1 MRIAI
6 VGGGVIGLLSAV
18 ECALAGHEVS
28 VLDQDT
34 IPSPNATSFDYHRIV
49 RSLHIGDSAVTAAAL
64 LAYRRWLELQ
74 RILNQRFCHRVGSLT
89 VLPRDAVADGL
100 AALLNAGAHAKVF
113 DTGTLARRYPHLSF
127 VDDATA
133 VLEEWSG
140 VLLSDRVLTACLQW
154 LRRQPRVSLLPHHPV
169 VRVDAE
175 HSVVHLADGG
185 SVEAD
190 GVIVAAGPWSRRLVP
205 QVMADW
211 LVLHRQ
217 STLYCA
223 VPPSDRDRWR
233 FTPAIPVLGTSTGA
247 WLVPPVAGTPL
258 KVSANSACRV
268 VDDIDDRCTPQEWL
282 DHLTEVF
289 ADIIPGFDANWV
301 VRGRDCYYLAANTR
315 SGQAVLTLG
324 RHVVAFAGCGGGAFK
339 FAPLVARSLMSYV
352 TAGEEPA
359 AGYGHREPAVID
371 PLPTFDL
378 TTQGGRPE

>member
-1 MRIAI
+1 VSAVRIAI

-18 ECALAGHEVS
+18 ECALAGHDVW

-34 IPSPNATSFDYHRIV
+34 IPSPNATSYDHHRIV
-49 RSLHIGDSAVTAAAL
+49 RALHIGDPAVTAAAL
-64 LAYRRWLELQ
+64 LAYHRWIELQ
-74 RILNQRFCHRVGSLT
+74 RILNQRFCHRVGSLS
-89 VLPRDAVADGL
+89 VLGRHALADGL

-113 DTGTLARRYPHLSF
+113 DNGTLAHRYPHLSF
-127 VDDATA
+127 VDGATA

-140 VLLSDRVLTACLQW
+140 VLLSNRVLAACLHW
-154 LRRQPRVSLLPHHPV
+154 LKRQPRVALLPHHAV

-175 HSVVHLADGG
+175 KTVVHLAGGG
-185 SVEAD
+185 SIDAD

-205 QVMADW
+205 RGMADW

-223 VPPSDRDRWR
+223 VPPADRERWR
-233 FTPAIPVLGTSTGA
+233 HTPAIPVLGTPTGA

-268 VDDIDDRCTPQEWL
+268 VDEIDDRCTPRRWI

-289 ADIIPGFDANWV
+289 AGIIPGFDADWV
-301 VRGRDCYYLAANTR
+301 VRGRDCYYLAANTP
-315 SGQAVLTLG
+315 SGQGVLTLG
-324 RHVVAFAGCGGGAFK
+324 RRVVAFAGCGGGAFK
-339 FAPLVARSLMSYV
+339 FAPLIARSLMSYV
-352 TAGEEPA
+352 TVG
-359 AGYGHREPAVID
+359 GNREPAVID

-378 TTQGGRPE
+378 ATQGGRAQ